1 MCFLPSRVPDSGKPG
16 DKVGDSAYYR
26 SLEKDLDANELFG
39 RVQEIRSGRQR
50 YPLQSPQ
57 TASGLHWQHGGSDN
71 TTFMPNICRSSCLCP
86 QFFSGSLLC
95 PAVRSVL
102 AEVLQG
108 FFKVARFF
116 FRLQRLIQ
124 HVPPILSF
132 YFLFVYLKG

>member
-1 MCFLPSRVPDSGKPG
+1 GKPG

-86 QFFSGSLLC
+86 QFFSGARPRGEPALRRA
-95 PAVRSVL
+95 PPDAVRQPHQPF
-102 AEVLQG
+102 EV
-108 FFKVARFF
+108 
-116 FRLQRLIQ
+116 
-124 HVPPILSF
+124 
-132 YFLFVYLKG
+132 